1 MGWVGG
7 GRPPGDGKRRDW
19 SSCGFALIDGGK
31 KNMSLCETA
40 MAMEEGFLRTKCNF
54 CSR

>member
-1 MGWVGG
+1 MGG

-31 KNMSLCETA
+31 KNMSLCETGGWLFKNK
-40 MAMEEGFLRTKCNF
+40 M
-54 CSR
+54 